1 MASGG
6 WRDGEPAR
14 EFNGLFCRVAGK
26 RGGVLDD
33 PGRAGKIV
41 QRAKPKSST
50 EDGADFTHFVG
61 VARGKEQRN
70 HVRTITGGN

>member
-33 PGRAGKIV
+33 LGRAGKIV
-41 QRAKPKSST
+41 EREKLKPVA
-50 EDGADFTHFVG
+50 EDGADFARFVG
-61 VARGKEQRN
+61 VARGNEQRN